1 METREDSMES
11 QGEIRPPIM
20 LLALNATD
28 TVEWE
33 ELHNKVCG
41 SDSVDVKAINIFF
54 SVGNS
59 ISCTFG

>member
-11 QGEIRPPIM
+11 QGEIRSPIM

-33 ELHNKVCG
+33 ELHSMVCWLG
-41 SDSVDVKAINIFF
+41 F
-54 SVGNS
+54 
-59 ISCTFG
+59 C